1 MPVRLNQVKGLS
13 EIRGLMS
20 AFQGCGEPR
29 VGGISHNPASCCFV
43 LSSRASFLPA
53 STTHAESKLRV
64 TTAEPTRVA
73 AGYRLGRTGE
83 LGFLGQLN
91 EERICLRD

>member
-43 LSSRASFLPA
+43 LSSRAANSFSQRPRRGA
-53 STTHAESKLRV
+53 VQRTPKLAAPLKAARQIRDE
-64 TTAEPTRVA
+64 ALTRPKP
-73 AGYRLGRTGE
+73 GRI
-83 LGFLGQLN
+83 QS
-91 EERICLRD
+91 